1 MISKRKKEYYD
12 QLSKKRNDSLTS
24 SKAHWSILKAFYSGA
39 KIILI
44 PPIIMGNKVIKNFR
58 EKATFLNNFFTSQCT
73 PIVNFTIH
81 NYVQNRK

>member
-12 QLSKKRNDSLTS
+12 QLSKKRNGSLTG

-58 EKATFLNNFFTSQCT
+58 EKANFLNNFFTSQCT

>member
-12 QLSKKRNDSLTS
+12 LLSKKRNDSLTS
-24 SKAHWSILKAFYSGA
+24 SKVHWSILKAFYSAA
-39 KIILI
+39 KILLI
-44 PPIIMGNKVIKNFR
+44 PPIIMNNKVIKNFR
-58 EKATFLNNFFTSQCT
+58 EKTTFLNNFFTSQCA